1 MVLIYL
7 FILSGIVLM
16 TMAVAKRLE
25 EKRRTKVFLFKL
37 ISKGDSLAR
46 EFHHE
51 AVNFYSAGKEKA
63 DFFIKKQLPMKSKS
77 SFNKIIAKVEQKM
90 ERHIDNLRDSRLLK
104 KPDGISEFFKN
115 ISTVEKGAGELRGDI
130 YNGESIETE
139 IEPETVSEAI
149 SPEPIEIKF
158 EIVEPTVPSASEAET
173 PVEKK
178 PKTPRARK
186 APTRKKLKVT
196 SEEAE
201 QSI

>member
-37 ISKGDSLAR
+37 ISRGDSLAR

-51 AVNFYSAGKEKA
+51 AVNFYSASKEKT
-63 DFFIKKQLPMKSKS
+63 DFFIKKQLPMHSKS
-77 SFNKIIAKVEQKM
+77 SLNKIISKVEEKM

-104 KPDGISEFFKN
+104 KSDGISEFFKN
-115 ISTVEKGAGELRGDI
+115 ISTVEKGVGELRGDI

-139 IEPETVSEAI
+139 AGPEAASEATP
-149 SPEPIEIKF
+149 PEPIEIKF
-158 EIVEPTVPSASEAET
+158 EIVEPKVQ
-173 PVEKK
+173 K
-178 PKTPRARK
+178 
-186 APTRKKLKVT
+186 TRKVPTKRKLKVT
-196 SEEAE
+196 SDE
-201 QSI
+201 SGVSGLSN